1 MTRNEEEN
9 ETMVQELRN
18 LVMDAIGRADTIKEF
33 LESSILSKKEINIIY
48 DFINSGEREY
58 AK

>member
-1 MTRNEEEN
+1 
-9 ETMVQELRN
+9 
-18 LVMDAIGRADTIKEF
+18 MDAIGRADTIKEF